1 MVTCLFTKKLNLI
14 YLLLY
19 IYIKYLL
26 EEKTEQDVEEQN
38 IEECGKFKPLISN
51 LSDVITDK
59 AANILKVLQVVMKS

>member
-1 MVTCLFTKKLNLI
+1 LFTKKLNLI

>member
-1 MVTCLFTKKLNLI
+1 VVTCLFTKKLNLI

-59 AANILKVLQVVMKS
+59 AANILKVLQVVTKS